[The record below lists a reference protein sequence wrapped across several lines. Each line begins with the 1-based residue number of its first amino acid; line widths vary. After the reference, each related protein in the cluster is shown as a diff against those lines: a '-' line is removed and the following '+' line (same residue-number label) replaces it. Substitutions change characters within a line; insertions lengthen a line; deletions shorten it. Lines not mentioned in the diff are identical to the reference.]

1 MTDFLTDEPEGVRVS
16 PKGLETVSPGESR
29 GGGFKDAKKV
39 GILVVLLVVGGGVV
53 AYQLTRGGGPKT
65 AAAVTAAG
73 APGGAAS
80 SVAEVESVLARLD
93 AGPAAEGDELS
104 VERVEALV
112 KRFDTYVQERQVP
125 LALLQANPFEVTV
138 SPDTQEQIATAAK
151 AVVDEKARQREE
163 QEKQVQQEALA
174 KQQRRDA
181 LSRLKVGSILIT
193 DSQRLALVDGKIR
206 RVGDEVQGFR
216 LEAIEP
222 DRVTLSFDGETADLC
237 LRPVSETTRGQ

>member
-1 MTDFLTDEPEGVRVS
+1 MTDFMTDVPEEVRVS
-16 PKGLETVSPGESR
+16 PNGLEAVSPGESR

-39 GILVVLLVVGGGVV
+39 GILVALLLVGGGVV
-53 AYQLTRGGGPKT
+53 AYQMTRDGGPKT
-65 AAAVTAAG
+65 AAAVTPG
-73 APGGAAS
+73 GPGGAAS
-80 SVAEVESVLARLD
+80 SVADVESVLARLD

-112 KRFDTYVQERQVP
+112 KRFDSYVQERQVP
-125 LALLQANPFEVTV
+125 LAQLQTNPFEVAI
-138 SPDTQEQIATAAK
+138 SPDTKEQVATTAAK
-151 AVVDEKARQREE
+151 SVADDQAKQRE
-163 QEKQVQQEALA
+163 QEAQQAALA

-181 LSRLKVGSILIT
+181 LSRLKLGSILIT
-193 DSQRLALVDGKIR
+193 GTQRLALVDGRIR

-237 LRPVSETTRGQ
+237 LRPVSESTRGQ